1 MALALGLGLFSFS
14 SHYLPLLYYL
24 MVLIMHSGSL
34 FNHSEYPN
42 VSFSLDTKSEC
53 IRYTATR
60 PISPDE
66 ELCIFYGH
74 KLWFTP
80 AEGQDDMTG
89 EVEAGDDW
97 DALRSISVEDAPEN
111 ECTNVRPQNPFAGGD
126 PKAILSDEELPFMR
140 TKVLPDDEAEDEVVQ
155 TSKT

>member
-1 MALALGLGLFSFS
+1 
-14 SHYLPLLYYL
+14 
-24 MVLIMHSGSL
+24 MHSGSL

-60 PISPDE
+60 PILPDE

-80 AEGQDDMTG
+80 AEGQHDMTD
-89 EVEAGDDW
+89 EVETGDDW

-111 ECTNVRPQNPFAGGD
+111 ESTNIRPQNPFASGD

-140 TKVLPDDEAEDEVVQ
+140 TKVLPDDEAEDEVIQ
-155 TSKT
+155 TSKTQSECETFA